1 MKHFYI
7 SLAIFIAILT
17 GGFFADR
24 YTKNSAKRLYDQTRR
39 LYQQATAEKV
49 QRLKDDFYDKKNIL
63 RFFISAEHIEQLKTY
78 IEFLEHYQ
86 SNSDREALQEICIE
100 MAGTLENIGTSTFY
114 IH

>member
-7 SLAIFIAILT
+7 SLAIFIAILA

-24 YTKNSAKRLYDQTRR
+24 YTKSSANRLYNQTCR
-39 LYQQATAEKV
+39 LYQEATNDKV
-49 QRLKDDFYDKKNIL
+49 QQLKKDFYDKKNIL

-78 IEFLEHYQ
+78 IDFLEYYQ
-86 SNSDREALQEICIE
+86 NNSDTESLQEICIE
-100 MAGTLENIGTSTFY
+100 MAGTLENISASTFY